1 MKHGPARTGGP
12 LPADGP
18 LPAIVRRAA
27 AAFCVV
33 AAALCVWGAL
43 RLEPKMADVFQWVPD
58 RSPERS
64 AYERFRRDFGADD
77 FLIAWWP
84 GCDVT
89 DPRCDRFGAL
99 LVAPGAPAADLYREA
114 TSGRDVLRR
123 LGVPVDGAS
132 AETLRRA
139 IPEGLRGIYFAESG
153 DETCVVL
160 TQTAK
165 GMDRRREA
173 CAAAVDAARRVGV
186 PPGDLRLAGYPVFGA
201 FGDRLIVQTLVNSF
215 LPCCAV
221 TATAAWLFLG
231 SVRAAAAALVVSA
244 LAAGLSVAAVTLS
257 GADWGGLSTII
268 PTLTYILTTSGSIHL
283 LHYARADGGESEADK
298 GEEGNGAP
306 GSGRRAL
313 RVGWRPCA
321 LSAATTAAGMLPL
334 CRSEFP
340 AVREFGLY
348 CATGIAG
355 SLVCQ
360 LLLIPAAVDR
370 FRLAPPHRGGRWL
383 PSGLLPGTVLRRP
396 AAALAVAAA
405 VVGLAAAGLL
415 RLKSDFGVERLFS
428 PETVVRRDAAL
439 LKRILGPLQQTEV
452 VVRFS
457 GVTEEG
463 FPERLA
469 AVRALEARLAAL
481 PETHATFSVAAWL
494 PEPPDAAGLR
504 GVVARRVYRARLIEA
519 RPDLAGT
526 AQLAIGPDRDGHGAS
541 HGASDGASDG
551 GREAWR
557 IAVRFA
563 VEDPAD
569 FERVRIAVDEAVR
582 RAVAGSD
589 RTPAGT
595 PGEPAGPLRDVR
607 AEGVEV
613 EQTGI
618 ITLYHVTQER
628 MLADLR
634 ASLLGAFLLICPA
647 MAFTLRSVRLG
658 ALVMLPNALPVLTLF
673 GGLGWGGWPVDL
685 TIAVTACVALG
696 IAVDDTT
703 HFAVRF
709 RAFRKTEREPDGGD
723 GVEGEDGDGDG
734 GDGTHRAIRAA
745 YAECAPAMVAT
756 TVTVTAGLATF
767 LPTPLLAMGRFA
779 MVLMTTL
786 WLALLCDLFLLP
798 ALLTLSGRGSAV
810 SEPDRR

>member
-1 MKHGPARTGGP
+1 MTRDPARTGGP
-12 LPADGP
+12 LSAGGP
-18 LPAIVRRAA
+18 LPAAVRRAA

-89 DPRCDRFGAL
+89 DPRCDRFAAL
-99 LVAPGAPAADLYREA
+99 LTAPNAPAADLYREA

-123 LGVPVDGAS
+123 LGVPVDAAS
-132 AETLRRA
+132 AERLREA
-139 IPEGLRGIYFAESG
+139 IPEGLRGIYFAEGG

-160 TQTAK
+160 TQTAE

-173 CAAAVDAARRVGV
+173 CAAAIDAARRAGV
-186 PPGDLRLAGYPVFGA
+186 PPDDLRLAGYPVFGA
-201 FGDRLIVQTLVNSF
+201 FGDRMIVQTLVDSF

-283 LHYARADGGESEADK
+283 LHYARPDGGESEADK
-298 GEEGNGAP
+298 GEGNAAP

-355 SLVCQ
+355 SLLCQ

-383 PSGLLPGTVLRRP
+383 SSGLLPGIVLRRP

-428 PETVVRRDAAL
+428 PDTVVRRDAAL

-469 AVRALEARLAAL
+469 AVRALESRLAAL

-494 PEPPDAAGLR
+494 PEPPDETGLR
-504 GVVARRVYRARLIEA
+504 GILARRVYRARLIEA
-519 RPDLAGT
+519 RPELAET
-526 AQLAIGPDRDGHGAS
+526 AQLAIGPDRAGHRD
-541 HGASDGASDG
+541 SDGTSDG

-563 VEDPAD
+563 VANPAD
-569 FERVRIAVDEAVR
+569 FERVRLAVDDAVR
-582 RAVAGSD
+582 RAVAD
-589 RTPAGT
+589 PDET
-595 PGEPAGPLRDVR
+595 PGEPGGPFRDVR
-607 AEGVEV
+607 AGGVEV

-685 TIAVTACVALG
+685 TVAVTACVALG

-709 RAFRKTEREPDGGD
+709 RAFRETEQEPA
-723 GVEGEDGDGDG
+723 

-779 MVLMTTL
+779 AVLMTTL